1 MWREIGDKSDQKIN
15 KTFLYHLLKQ
25 STLTISTDVCRMISI
40 FILFEYA
47 TNTKL
52 GSWVY

>member
-1 MWREIGDKSDQKIN
+1 MWRKIGDKSDQKKIN
-15 KTFLYHLLKQ
+15 KTFLYQLLKQ
-25 STLTISTDVCRMISI
+25 STLTISTDVLISI
-40 FILFEYA
+40 LILFEYV

>member
-15 KTFLYHLLKQ
+15 KTFLYHVLKQ
-25 STLTISTDVCRMISI
+25 STLTISTDELL
-40 FILFEYA
+40 ILFPYV